1 MSNQP
6 PIEVP
11 QGAIRLN
18 TDSQRLEFFAQDR
31 WYEMA
36 TNTPV
41 LDGGARGFSIGG
53 NNPGF
58 TNTIEFITIAIQS
71 DGTDFGDLTVARRDN
86 GATGSVTRA
95 VIGGGQQP
103 GPANSNIID
112 SVEFASQSNCTD
124 FGDLTVARRN
134 MEATGTQN
142 RAVFVGGQT
151 PTQQD
156 VIDYVTI
163 AESGNAVDFGNLTA
177 TKKNIGAASSPTR
190 SLIFGGEQG
199 AAPSSTMLSTIDFIT
214 TSTLGNA
221 EDFGDLTEA
230 RSGAG
235 GVSSSTRAVAVN
247 GYPAPAAVNTMDFV
261 TIATLGNAT
270 DFGDQTKSTTLAHH
284 ASDSIRGVR
293 MGGIGGDVNAEMAYI
308 NIATQ
313 GDAVKFGDL
322 QAWAFEGTGCS
333 NGHGGL

>member
-31 WYEMA
+31 WYEFA
-36 TNTPV
+36 TDSPILN
-41 LDGGARGFSIGG
+41 GGARGLSIGG

-163 AESGNAVDFGNLTA
+163 AESGNAVDFGNLTGA
-177 TKKNIGAASSPTR
+177 VKNIGAASSPTR
-190 SLIFGGEQG
+190 SLILGGETG
-199 AAPSSTMLSTIDFIT
+199 NAPSSTMLNRIDFIT
-214 TSTLGNA
+214 TSTLGDA
-221 EDFGDLTEA
+221 ADFGDLTQA
-230 RSGAG
+230 RQGIG

-270 DFGDQTKSTTLAHH
+270 DFGDMTKSTNLAHM
-284 ASDSIRGVR
+284 ASDSVRGVR

-308 NIATQ
+308 NIATR

>member
-1 MSNQP
+1 
-6 PIEVP
+6 
-11 QGAIRLN
+11 
-18 TDSQRLEFFAQDR
+18 
-31 WYEMA
+31 
-36 TNTPV
+36 
-41 LDGGARGFSIGG
+41 
-53 NNPGF
+53 
-58 TNTIEFITIAIQS
+58 
-71 DGTDFGDLTVARRDN
+71 
-86 GATGSVTRA
+86 
-95 VIGGGQQP
+95 
-103 GPANSNIID
+103 
-112 SVEFASQSNCTD
+112 
-124 FGDLTVARRN
+124 

-177 TKKNIGAASSPTR
+177 TKKNVGAASSPTR

-199 AAPSSTMLSTIDFIT
+199 AAPSSSMLSTIDFIT

-270 DFGDQTKSTTLAHH
+270 DFGDQTKSTTLAHM

>member
-18 TDSQRLEFFAQDR
+18 TDSQKLEFFAQDR

-41 LDGGARGFSIGG
+41 LNGGARGFSIGG

-58 TNTIEFITIAIQS
+58 TNAIEFITIATAG
-71 DGTDFGDLTVARRDN
+71 DG
-86 GATGSVTRA
+86 
-95 VIGGGQQP
+95 
-103 GPANSNIID
+103 
-112 SVEFASQSNCTD
+112 TD

-190 SLIFGGEQG
+190 SLILGGEQG
-199 AAPSSTMLSTIDFIT
+199 AAPSSTMLSQIDFIT

-221 EDFGDLTEA
+221 SDFGDLTQA
-230 RSGAG
+230 RQGAG

-247 GYPAPAAVNTMDFV
+247 GYPAPANVNTMDFV
-261 TIATLGNAT
+261 TIATKGNAT

>member
-31 WYEMA
+31 WYEFA
-36 TNTPV
+36 TDSPILN
-41 LDGGARGFSIGG
+41 GGARGLSIGG

-124 FGDLTVARRN
+124 FGDLTFARRN

-163 AESGNAVDFGNLTA
+163 AESGNAVDFGNLTGA
-177 TKKNIGAASSPTR
+177 VKNIGAASSPTR
-190 SLIFGGEQG
+190 SLILGGETG
-199 AAPSSTMLSTIDFIT
+199 NAPSSTMLNRIDFIT
-214 TSTLGNA
+214 TSTLGDA
-221 EDFGDLTEA
+221 ADFGDLTQA
-230 RSGAG
+230 RQGIG

-270 DFGDQTKSTTLAHH
+270 DFGDMTKSTNLAHM
-284 ASDSIRGVR
+284 ASDSVRGVR

-308 NIATQ
+308 NIATR